1 MRQQLRNYVHMYNQ
15 KFETRDH
22 ILNLVPVRLLHLLLE
37 LSNLH
42 FTLLPQFIKG
52 HLQTAVYLGGQV
64 NFHVST
70 HCQIELLTEAGQLLT
85 IEEEG
90 KEEWHHNCTLTQMN
104 THPSSLVIGSSYGYV
119 VC

>member
-1 MRQQLRNYVHMYNQ
+1 MHAMKAAALEIMYTLYNQ
-15 KFETRDH
+15 KFETHDH
-22 ILNLVPVRLLHLLLE
+22 ILNLVPVRILHLLLE

-70 HCQIELLTEAGQLLT
+70 QCQIELLTEAGQLLT
-85 IEEEG
+85 G
-90 KEEWHHNCTLTQMN
+90 KGGMA
-104 THPSSLVIGSSYGYV
+104 P
-119 VC
+119 